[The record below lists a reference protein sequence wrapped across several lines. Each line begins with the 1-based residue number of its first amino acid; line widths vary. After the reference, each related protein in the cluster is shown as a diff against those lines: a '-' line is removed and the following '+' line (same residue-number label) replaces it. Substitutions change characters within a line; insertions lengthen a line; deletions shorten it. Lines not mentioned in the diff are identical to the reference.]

1 MIYYK
6 KKSENIDDPFIT
18 ANTLVA
24 LNYDRE
30 DVKNE
35 LLKLEIFDYVETLI
49 DMKDENGPRLYVFI
63 KKIQKRDVY
72 IKIKIRKIINRQVFC
87 ISFHFAR
94 YKNAKYPYKGVK

>member
-72 IKIKIRKIINRQVFC
+72 IKIKLEKL
-87 ISFHFAR
+87 
-94 YKNAKYPYKGVK
+94 